1 MTALFNVTC
10 CRIVAIAVLIPLA
23 CCRPAQ
29 AEELLLADGTKVAAT
44 LADAS
49 ADAKLAFAAAGKRI
63 VPDGHDLVRWGS
75 FASPGKIMLAV
86 LDGGDLLAFS
96 QAALEGDKLRL
107 KGGVCGEVRL
117 PIAAARGLVFHPPVA
132 ALARDRL
139 LDDLAQWRAKDPSAG
154 VRVILDNGDAVLGTL
169 ASLDAASLAVDTPAG
184 RLDLAVGRVRALAI
198 GRSSADDGRAPRGV
212 RYVVGATDGSRIT
225 ATEVRMAES
234 GLQLTT
240 TWGETIALAREN
252 VAAIQT
258 LGGRATYLSDMRPS
272 GYKHVPYLAMAWPL
286 ANDRSVVGERLRA
299 DGREYLK
306 GLGMHSAASV
316 TYALDRAYRRFD
328 AELAVDDSVFAE
340 ESATTASSRR
350 SQRGSV
356 VFRVYIDAGDGKWQ
370 LLHTSKTVR
379 GGDKPTPIAVDLA
392 GAKRLSLIV
401 DFADRAD
408 EWDRAAWLDARLVE

>member
-1 MTALFNVTC
+1 MRVSLDVTPF
-10 CRIVAIAVLIPLA
+10 RILAVAVVVPFA
-23 CCRPAQ
+23 CLQRAQ
-29 AEELLLADGTKVAAT
+29 ANDLLLADGTKVAAT

-49 ADAKLAFAAAGKRI
+49 ADGHLAFAAAGKRI
-63 VPDGHDLVRWGS
+63 VPDGRDLVRWGS
-75 FASPGKIMLAV
+75 FASPVKNMLAV
-86 LDGGDLLAFS
+86 LDGGALLAFS

-107 KGGVCGEVRL
+107 KGGMCGEVQL

-139 LDDLAQWRAKDPSAG
+139 LDDLAQWRAKDQSAG

-169 ASLDAASLAVDTPAG
+169 ASLDAATLAVDTPAG
-184 RLDLAVGRVRALAI
+184 RLDLAVDRVRALAI
-198 GRSSADDGRAPRGV
+198 GRTSADDGRAPSGV
-212 RYVVGATDGSRIT
+212 RYVVGAADGSRVA

-286 ANDRSVVGERLRA
+286 ANDRSVGGERLRA

-350 SQRGSV
+350 PQRGSV
-356 VFRVYIDAGDGKWQ
+356 VFRVYTDAGDGKWQ
-370 LLHTSKTVR
+370 LRHTSKTIR